1 MASLGPEIV
10 RHAVPRQLRGHV
22 ARMTGYREPASA
34 AMFEVEPASLMVPV
48 ILSFGAPFRI
58 SLGPGQDKGTQESS
72 FVAGL
77 IASAVGISSQGGAE
91 CIQIDLTPPGAHALL
106 GGAMGDIAARLVPI
120 YDILGPEG
128 EALRQRL
135 GNVESWPDRFR
146 LTEAFLAGKFRHAAS
161 PVALAAWKHLGGDD
175 QPGRIDALAADLGV
189 SRRHLTR
196 VFRQH
201 FGLGPK
207 SVMRIRRFEQ
217 ACAMVR
223 QQIRPGIADIA
234 AACGYA
240 DQAHMTREFRDLGG
254 APPLAFI
261 RRRDGRSGD
270 P

>member
-1 MASLGPEIV
+1 
-10 RHAVPRQLRGHV
+10 
-22 ARMTGYREPASA
+22 MTGYREPASA
-34 AMFEVEPASLMVPV
+34 AMFEVEPASLVVPV

-58 SLGPGQDKGTQESS
+58 SLGPGQDKGTQETS

-77 IASAVGISSQGGAE
+77 IASPVCISSQGGAE
-91 CIQIDLTPPGAHALL
+91 CIQIDLRPPGAYALL
-106 GGAMGDIAARLVPI
+106 GGAMGEIAARLI
-120 YDILGPEG
+120 RIDDILGADG

-135 GNVESWPDRFR
+135 GNVESWSDRFR
-146 LTEAFLAGKFRHAAS
+146 LTEAFLAGRFRHMAS
-161 PVALAAWKHLGGDD
+161 PVAMAAWQRLEGHHP
-175 QPGRIDALAADLGV
+175 PGRIDTLACELGV

-201 FGLGPK
+201 FGLSPK

-217 ACAMVR
+217 ACALVR
-223 QQIRPGIADIA
+223 QQIRPGIADIS

-240 DQAHMTREFRDLGG
+240 DQSHMTREFRDLGG

-261 RRRDGRSGD
+261 RRRDGRSGV